1 MNNKFKIGGMTCSAC
16 ANRIE
21 KVVSK
26 MDGVKEANVNF
37 ATETLTVNYD
47 DKIITK
53 AEIEQKVEKIGYK
66 VEKNIQSH
74 TYKIEGMTCS
84 ACASRVEKV
93 TNKMPGVENAVVN
106 FATEKL
112 SVSYDADAVSFGDIK
127 AKVEKAGYKLIREDE
142 QKVEE
147 KKKKLD
153 EKGKLLWRLILSLI
167 FAVPLLT
174 ITMGHMVG
182 MPLPKIIDPMMNP
195 LNFAIIQLVLTIPVM
210 IIGYKFYYIGY
221 KNLFKLSPNMD
232 SLIAIGTSA
241 AFIYSLYGTYKI
253 YIGDGSY
260 AMSLYYEAAV
270 TILALITLGKYLE
283 AISKG
288 KTSQAIKKLMGLA
301 PKTATIV
308 RDGKELVIPIDEVI
322 VGDIVIVKPGEKLPV
337 DGEVIEGA
345 TAVDEAMIT
354 GESIPVEKTVGS
366 KVIGASI
373 NKTGFIK
380 YKATKVGKDTA
391 LSQIIKLVEDAQGS
405 KAPIAKMADII
416 ASYFVPIV
424 IGLAILASIGW
435 LIAGESGV
443 FALTIFISV
452 LVIACPCALGLATPT
467 AIMVG
472 TGKGAEYGV
481 LIKGGEALE
490 VTHQIDTIVFDKTG
504 TITEGKPVVTDI
516 ITTTISEDEL
526 LSIAAS
532 SEKGSEHPLGEAIV
546 KGAEERNIKFKEISN
561 FKAIPGHGI
570 QVEIEGKVILLGN
583 KKLMTENS
591 IEIGDLGVKSDKL
604 ANEGKTPMYIAINNK
619 LEGII
624 AVADTVKPS
633 SKEAIENLHKMGIK
647 VAMITGDNKKTADA
661 IAKQV
666 GIDIVL
672 AEVLPED
679 KANEVKKLQEKGS
692 KVAMVGDGIND
703 APALAQADIG
713 IAIGTGT
720 DVAIESAN
728 IVLMKGDLKDVATAI
743 KLSKATIRNIKQNLF
758 WAFGYNVLGIPVA
771 MGVLHIFGGPLLNP
785 MIGAAAM
792 SLSSVSVLTNA
803 LRLRG
808 FNPNK

>member
-1 MNNKFKIGGMTCSAC
+1 MNNKFKISGMTCSAC

-26 MDGVKEANVNF
+26 MEGVKDANVNF

-47 DKIITK
+47 EKSITK
-53 AEIEQKVEKIGYK
+53 ADIEQKVEKIGFK
-66 VEKNIQSH
+66 IQKNIQSH
-74 TYKIEGMTCS
+74 NYKIEGMTCS
-84 ACASRVEKV
+84 ACANRVEKV
-93 TNKMPGVENAVVN
+93 TKKMFGVENAVVN

-112 SVSYDADAVSFGDIK
+112 SISYDADVINFGDIK

-147 KKKKLD
+147 KRKKLD
-153 EKGKLLWRLILSLI
+153 EKGKLFWRLILSLI

-182 MPLPKIIDPMMNP
+182 MPLPNIMDPMMNP

-253 YIGDGSY
+253 YTGDGSY

-322 VGDIVIVKPGEKLPV
+322 VGDIIIVKPGEKLPV

-345 TAVDEAMIT
+345 TAVDEAMLT

-405 KAPIAKMADII
+405 KAPIAKLADII

-424 IGLAILASIGW
+424 ICLAILSSIGW
-435 LIAGESGV
+435 LIAGEDGV

-516 ITTTISEDEL
+516 ITTTISEEEL

-546 KGAEERNIKFKEISN
+546 KGAEERNINFKEISE

-703 APALAQADIG
+703 APALAQSDIG

-792 SLSSVSVLTNA
+792 SLSSVSVLANA

>member
-1 MNNKFKIGGMTCSAC
+1 MNNKFKISGMTCSAC

-26 MDGVKEANVNF
+26 MNGVKEANVNF

-47 DKIITK
+47 DQAVTK
-53 AEIEQKVEKIGYK
+53 QDIEQKVEKIGYK

-84 ACASRVEKV
+84 ACANRVEKV
-93 TNKMPGVENAVVN
+93 TKKMPGIENAVVN

-127 AKVEKAGYKLIREDE
+127 ARVEKAGYKLIREEE
-142 QKVEE
+142 QKIEE
-147 KKKKLD
+147 KKKNLD

-167 FAVPLLT
+167 FSVPLLT

-253 YIGDGSY
+253 YTGDGSY

-345 TAVDEAMIT
+345 TAVDEAMLT
-354 GESIPVEKTVGS
+354 GESIPVEKTIGS

-516 ITTTISEDEL
+516 ITSTILEDEL

-546 KGAEERNIKFKEISN
+546 KSAEERNIQFKEISN

-570 QVEIEGKVILLGN
+570 QVEIEGKTILLGN
-583 KKLMTENS
+583 KKLMSENS
-591 IEIGDLGVKSDKL
+591 IEVGELGVKSDKL

-679 KANEVKKLQEKGS
+679 KANEVKKLQGKGN

-728 IVLMKGDLKDVATAI
+728 IVLMKGDLRDVTTAI

-803 LRLRG
+803 LRLRK